1 MFIQGSKSLFGRVSN
16 ISIVE
21 IRLQAERPI
30 GEFRGRSSVHD
41 HCDQQLDESHKVT
54 ARYCPLWVTLG
65 LVPQLVLHK
74 IYT

>member
-1 MFIQGSKSLFGRVSN
+1 MFIRGSKSSFGWVSD

-30 GEFRGRSSVHD
+30 REFKGRSSVHD

-54 ARYCPLWVTLG
+54 AGYCPLSVTLG